1 MVSTVYI
8 LLLLCSNSLSVSL
21 YVLFFWCYA
30 ALFRTFYCFGI
41 DFSVKIVYN
50 IISKIMEVSFMKRL
64 ITDKLVEWKNSS
76 FRKPLLLK
84 GARQVGKT
92 YALLEFGKEYYDNV
106 VYLHFEGNTETL
118 NKIFAPDLNPKRI
131 IEEISAYAKQ
141 TIFPHKTLIIF
152 DEIQACEQALTSLK
166 YFAEEANEYHI
177 VAAGSLLGLAI
188 NRGNF
193 SFPVGKVDMLTMY
206 PLSFEEFLLSTNNE
220 TLIEKIRESFETFTP
235 LADVYHNLALDL
247 YKKYLVIGGF
257 PAVVK
262 TYLETENYDSV
273 RAVQADISDS
283 YIADMTKYATP
294 NETIRSIAIFNTLPS
309 QLAKENTKFQYAVIK
324 SNARAKDYELS
335 LQWLKAAGV
344 VLENIKV
351 TEGKLPLTVYE
362 QLDSFKIYYSDVG
375 LLCFK
380 SGTFPQDVLVNS
392 SISDRARGL
401 LAENYVAEQLTAD
414 GYRLNYW
421 ESDGKAELDFIIR
434 QNDSVVPVEVKSA
447 DNVRARSLKIFV
459 DKYAP
464 AYSIRLSTKNF
475 GFENGIQSVPLYAIF
490 CL

>member
-1 MVSTVYI
+1 
-8 LLLLCSNSLSVSL
+8 
-21 YVLFFWCYA
+21 
-30 ALFRTFYCFGI
+30 
-41 DFSVKIVYN
+41 
-50 IISKIMEVSFMKRL
+50 MKRL
-64 ITDKLVEWKNSS
+64 IIDKLIEWKNSS
-76 FRKPLLLK
+76 SRKPLLIK

-92 YALLEFGKEYYDNV
+92 YALLEFGKNCYDNV

-118 NKIFAPDLNPKRI
+118 NKIFTPDLNPKRI
-131 IEEISAYAKQ
+131 IEEISVYAKQ
-141 TIFPHKTLIIF
+141 TIFPNKTLIIF

-166 YFAEEANEYHI
+166 YFAEEAPEYHI

-188 NRGNF
+188 NRGKF

-206 PLSFEEFLLSTNNE
+206 PMSFEEFLLATDND
-220 TLIEKIRESFETFTP
+220 TLIEKIRESYSSFTP
-235 LADVYHNLALDL
+235 LADIYHTLALDF
-247 YKKYLVIGGF
+247 YKKYLVVGGY
-257 PAVVK
+257 PAVVR
-262 TYLETENYDSV
+262 TYLETENFDSV
-273 RAVQADISDS
+273 RSVQADISDS

-294 NETIRSIAIFNTLPS
+294 NETIRSIAIFNTLSS

-335 LQWLKAAGV
+335 LQWLKAASV

-351 TEGKLPLTVYE
+351 TEGKLPLSVYE
-362 QLDSFKIYYSDVG
+362 QIDSFKIYYSDVG

-380 SGTFPQDVLVNS
+380 SGTLPQDILVNS

-401 LAENYVAEQLTAD
+401 LAENYVAEQLVAQ

-421 ESDGKAELDFIIR
+421 ESGGKAELDFVIR

-447 DNVRARSLKIFV
+447 DNVRARSLKVFI
-459 DKYAP
+459 DKYSP
-464 AYSIRLSTKNF
+464 SYSIRISAKNF
-475 GFENGIQSVPLYAIF
+475 GFENGIKSIPLYAVF

>member
-1 MVSTVYI
+1 MIIGTKAEFEQLADFILRDYLGNTYDGYDPLDIQAFAKDYLKLDISYFAFDPDTGIEGMRTGNQIILDDRLLDDKKAGERNFTIAHECGHDLINWQDPSYSPQTVVNYRI
-8 LLLLCSNSLSVSL
+8 KSSGKSLVTEDDFKEWQANVVASCLLLRPNLVGWSM
-21 YVLFFWCYA
+21 F
-30 ALFRTFYCFGI
+30 TFMR
-41 DFSVKIVYN
+41 K
-50 IISKIMEVSFMKRL
+50 
-64 ITDKLVEWKNSS
+64 DKVT
-76 FRKPLLLK
+76 
-84 GARQVGKT
+84 V
-92 YALLEFGKEYYDNV
+92 
-106 VYLHFEGNTETL
+106 
-118 NKIFAPDLNPKRI
+118 
-131 IEEISAYAKQ
+131 
-141 TIFPHKTLIIF
+141 F
-152 DEIQACEQALTSLK
+152 DEH
-166 YFAEEANEYHI
+166 Y
-177 VAAGSLLGLAI
+177 
-188 NRGNF
+188 
-193 SFPVGKVDMLTMY
+193 
-206 PLSFEEFLLSTNNE
+206 
-220 TLIEKIRESFETFTP
+220 
-235 LADVYHNLALDL
+235 
-247 YKKYLVIGGF
+247 

-401 LAENYVAEQLTAD
+401 LAENYVAEQLTAG

>member
-1 MVSTVYI
+1 
-8 LLLLCSNSLSVSL
+8 
-21 YVLFFWCYA
+21 
-30 ALFRTFYCFGI
+30 
-41 DFSVKIVYN
+41 
-50 IISKIMEVSFMKRL
+50 MKRL
-64 ITDKLVEWKNSS
+64 IFDKLIEWKNSS
-76 FRKPLLLK
+76 SRKPLLIK

-92 YALLEFGKEYYDNV
+92 YALLEFGRNYYDNV

-131 IEEISAYAKQ
+131 IEEISVYAKQ
-141 TIFPHKTLIIF
+141 TIFPNKTLIIF

-166 YFAEEANEYHI
+166 YFAEEAPEYHI

-188 NRGNF
+188 NRGKF

-206 PLSFEEFLLSTNNE
+206 PMSFEEFLLATNND
-220 TLIEKIRESFETFTP
+220 TLIEKIRFSFSSFTP
-235 LADVYHNLALDL
+235 LTDVYHNLALEL
-247 YKKYLVIGGF
+247 YKKYLVVGGY
-257 PAVVK
+257 PAVIK
-262 TYLETENYDSV
+262 TYLETENFDSV
-273 RAVQADISDS
+273 RSVQADISDS

-294 NETIRSIAIFNTLPS
+294 NETVRSIAIFNTLPS

-335 LQWLKAAGV
+335 LQWLKASSV
-344 VLENIKV
+344 VLENIKI
-351 TEGKLPLTVYE
+351 TEGKLPLSVYE
-362 QLDSFKIYYSDVG
+362 QIDSFKIYYSDVG

-380 SGTFPQDVLVNS
+380 SGTLPQDILVNS

-401 LAENYVAEQLTAD
+401 LAENYVAEQLVAQ

-421 ESDGKAELDFIIR
+421 ESGGKAELDFVIR

-447 DNVRARSLKIFV
+447 ENVRARSLKVFIE
-459 DKYAP
+459 KYSP
-464 AYSIRLSTKNF
+464 SYSIRISSKNF
-475 GFENGIQSVPLYAIF
+475 GFENGIKSVPLYAVF

>member
-1 MVSTVYI
+1 
-8 LLLLCSNSLSVSL
+8 
-21 YVLFFWCYA
+21 
-30 ALFRTFYCFGI
+30 
-41 DFSVKIVYN
+41 
-50 IISKIMEVSFMKRL
+50 MKRL
-64 ITDKLVEWKNSS
+64 ITDKLIEWKNSS
-76 FRKPLLLK
+76 SRKPLLLK

-92 YALLEFGKEYYDNV
+92 YALLEFGRNYYDNV

-118 NKIFAPDLNPKRI
+118 NKIFTPDLNPKRI
-131 IEEISAYAKQ
+131 IEEISVYAKQ
-141 TIFPHKTLIIF
+141 TIFPNKTLIIF

-166 YFAEEANEYHI
+166 YFAEEAPEYHI

-188 NRGNF
+188 NRGKF

-206 PLSFEEFLLSTNNE
+206 PMSFEEFLLATNND
-220 TLIEKIRESFETFTP
+220 TLIEKIRFSFSSFTP
-235 LADVYHNLALDL
+235 LADVYHNLALEL
-247 YKKYLVIGGF
+247 YKKYLVVGGY
-257 PAVVK
+257 PAVVR
-262 TYLETENYDSV
+262 TYLETENFDSV
-273 RAVQADISDS
+273 RSVQADISDS

-335 LQWLKAAGV
+335 LQWLKASSV
-344 VLENIKV
+344 VLENIKI
-351 TEGKLPLTVYE
+351 TEGKLPLSVYE
-362 QLDSFKIYYSDVG
+362 QIDSFKIYYSDVG

-380 SGTFPQDVLVNS
+380 SGTLPQDILVNS

-401 LAENYVAEQLTAD
+401 LSENYVAEQLVAQ

-421 ESDGKAELDFIIR
+421 ESGGKAELDFVIR

-447 DNVRARSLKIFV
+447 DNVNARSLKVFIE
-459 DKYAP
+459 KYKP
-464 AYSIRLSTKNF
+464 SHSIRISAKNF
-475 GFENGIQSVPLYAIF
+475 GFENGIKSIPLYAVF

>member
-1 MVSTVYI
+1 
-8 LLLLCSNSLSVSL
+8 
-21 YVLFFWCYA
+21 
-30 ALFRTFYCFGI
+30 
-41 DFSVKIVYN
+41 
-50 IISKIMEVSFMKRL
+50 MEVSFMKRL

-92 YALLEFGKEYYDNV
+92 YALLEFGKKYYDNV

-247 YKKYLVIGGF
+247 YKKYLVIGGY

-262 TYLETENYDSV
+262 TYMETENYDSV

-324 SNARAKDYELS
+324 RNARAKDYELS

-401 LAENYVAEQLTAD
+401 LAENYVAEQLTAG

-434 QNDSVVPVEVKSA
+434 QNDSVIPVEVKSA

>member
-1 MVSTVYI
+1 M
-8 LLLLCSNSLSVSL
+8 
-21 YVLFFWCYA
+21 
-30 ALFRTFYCFGI
+30 R
-41 DFSVKIVYN
+41 
-50 IISKIMEVSFMKRL
+50 RL
-64 ITDKLVEWKNSS
+64 IFDKLIEWKNSS
-76 FRKPLLLK
+76 SRKPLLLK

-92 YALLEFGKEYYDNV
+92 YALLEFGRNYYDNV

-131 IEEISAYAKQ
+131 IEEISVYAKQ
-141 TIFPHKTLIIF
+141 TIFPNKTLIIF

-166 YFAEEANEYHI
+166 YFAEEAPEYHI
-177 VAAGSLLGLAI
+177 IAAGSLLGLAI
-188 NRGNF
+188 NRGKF
-193 SFPVGKVDMLTMY
+193 SFPVGKVDMITMY
-206 PLSFEEFLLSTNNE
+206 PMSFEEFLLATNND
-220 TLIEKIRESFETFTP
+220 TLIEKIRFSFSSFTP
-235 LADVYHNLALDL
+235 LADVYHNLALEL
-247 YKKYLVIGGF
+247 YKKYLVVGGY

-262 TYLETENYDSV
+262 TYLETEDFESV
-273 RAVQADISDS
+273 RSVQADISDS

-335 LQWLKAAGV
+335 LQWLKASSV
-344 VLENIKV
+344 VLENIKI
-351 TEGKLPLTVYE
+351 TEGKLPLSVYE
-362 QLDSFKIYYSDVG
+362 QIDSFKIYYSDVG

-380 SGTFPQDVLVNS
+380 SGTLPQDILVNS

-401 LAENYVAEQLTAD
+401 LAENYVAEQLVAQ

-421 ESDGKAELDFIIR
+421 ESDGKAELDFVIR

-447 DNVRARSLKIFV
+447 DNVRAKSLKVFI
-459 DKYAP
+459 DKYSP
-464 AYSIRLSTKNF
+464 SYSIRISARNF
-475 GFENGIQSVPLYAIF
+475 GFENGIKSVPLYAVF

>member
-1 MVSTVYI
+1 
-8 LLLLCSNSLSVSL
+8 
-21 YVLFFWCYA
+21 
-30 ALFRTFYCFGI
+30 
-41 DFSVKIVYN
+41 
-50 IISKIMEVSFMKRL
+50 MKRL
-64 ITDKLVEWKNSS
+64 IFDKLIEWKNSS
-76 FRKPLLLK
+76 SRKPLLIK

-92 YALLEFGKEYYDNV
+92 YALLEFGRNYYDNV

-131 IEEISAYAKQ
+131 IEEISVYAKQ
-141 TIFPHKTLIIF
+141 TIFPNKTLIIF

-166 YFAEEANEYHI
+166 YFAEEAPEYHI

-188 NRGNF
+188 NRGKF

-206 PLSFEEFLLSTNNE
+206 PMSFEEFLLATNND
-220 TLIEKIRESFETFTP
+220 TLIKKIRFSFSSFTP
-235 LADVYHNLALDL
+235 LTDVYHNLALEL
-247 YKKYLVIGGF
+247 YKKYLVVGGY
-257 PAVVK
+257 PAVIK
-262 TYLETENYDSV
+262 TYLETENFDSV
-273 RAVQADISDS
+273 RSVQADISDS

-294 NETIRSIAIFNTLPS
+294 NETVRSIAIFNTLPS

-335 LQWLKAAGV
+335 LQWLKASSV
-344 VLENIKV
+344 VLENIKI
-351 TEGKLPLTVYE
+351 TEGKLPLSVYE
-362 QLDSFKIYYSDVG
+362 QIDSFKIYYSDVG

-380 SGTFPQDVLVNS
+380 SGTLPQDILVNS

-401 LAENYVAEQLTAD
+401 LAENYVAEQLVAQ

-421 ESDGKAELDFIIR
+421 ESGGKAELDFVIR

-447 DNVRARSLKIFV
+447 ENVRARSLKVFIE
-459 DKYAP
+459 KYSP
-464 AYSIRLSTKNF
+464 SYSIRISSKNF
-475 GFENGIQSVPLYAIF
+475 GFENGIKSVPLYAVF

>member
-1 MVSTVYI
+1 M
-8 LLLLCSNSLSVSL
+8 
-21 YVLFFWCYA
+21 
-30 ALFRTFYCFGI
+30 R
-41 DFSVKIVYN
+41 
-50 IISKIMEVSFMKRL
+50 RL
-64 ITDKLVEWKNSS
+64 IFDKLIEWKNSS
-76 FRKPLLLK
+76 SRKPLLLK

-92 YALLEFGKEYYDNV
+92 YALLEFGRNYYDNV

-131 IEEISAYAKQ
+131 IEEISVYAKQ
-141 TIFPHKTLIIF
+141 TIFPNKTLIIF

-166 YFAEEANEYHI
+166 YFAEEAPEYHI
-177 VAAGSLLGLAI
+177 VAAGRLLGLAI
-188 NRGNF
+188 NRGKF

-206 PLSFEEFLLSTNNE
+206 PMSFEEFLLATNND
-220 TLIEKIRESFETFTP
+220 TLIEKIRFSFSSFTP
-235 LADVYHNLALDL
+235 LADVYHNLALEL
-247 YKKYLVIGGF
+247 YKKYLVVGGY

-262 TYLETENYDSV
+262 TYLETEDFDSV
-273 RAVQADISDS
+273 RSVQADISDS

-324 SNARAKDYELS
+324 SNARAKDYKLS
-335 LQWLKAAGV
+335 LQLLKASSV
-344 VLENIKV
+344 VLENIKI
-351 TEGKLPLTVYE
+351 TEGKLPLSVYE
-362 QLDSFKIYYSDVG
+362 QIDSFKIYYSDVG

-380 SGTFPQDVLVNS
+380 SGTLPQDILINS

-401 LAENYVAEQLTAD
+401 LAENYVAEQLVAQ

-421 ESDGKAELDFIIR
+421 ESDGKAELDFVIR

-447 DNVRARSLKIFV
+447 DNVRAKSLKVFI
-459 DKYAP
+459 DKYSP
-464 AYSIRLSTKNF
+464 SYSIRISARNF
-475 GFENGIQSVPLYAIF
+475 GFENGIKSVPLYAVF

>member
-1 MVSTVYI
+1 M
-8 LLLLCSNSLSVSL
+8 
-21 YVLFFWCYA
+21 
-30 ALFRTFYCFGI
+30 R
-41 DFSVKIVYN
+41 
-50 IISKIMEVSFMKRL
+50 RL
-64 ITDKLVEWKNSS
+64 IFDKLIEWKNSS
-76 FRKPLLLK
+76 SRKPLLLK

-92 YALLEFGKEYYDNV
+92 YALLEFGRNYYDNV

-131 IEEISAYAKQ
+131 IEEISVYAKQ
-141 TIFPHKTLIIF
+141 TIFPNKTLIIF

-166 YFAEEANEYHI
+166 YFAEEAPEYHI
-177 VAAGSLLGLAI
+177 IAAGSLLGLAI
-188 NRGNF
+188 NRGKF

-206 PLSFEEFLLSTNNE
+206 PMSFEEFLLATNND
-220 TLIEKIRESFETFTP
+220 TLIEKIRFSFSSFTP
-235 LADVYHNLALDL
+235 LADVYHNLALEL
-247 YKKYLVIGGF
+247 YKKYLVVGGY

-262 TYLETENYDSV
+262 TYLETEDFDSV
-273 RAVQADISDS
+273 RSVQADISDS

-335 LQWLKAAGV
+335 LQWLKASSV
-344 VLENIKV
+344 VLENIKI
-351 TEGKLPLTVYE
+351 TEGKLSLSVYE
-362 QLDSFKIYYSDVG
+362 QIDSFKIYYSDVG

-380 SGTFPQDVLVNS
+380 SGTLPQDILINS

-401 LAENYVAEQLTAD
+401 LAENYVAEQLVAQ

-421 ESDGKAELDFIIR
+421 ESDGKAELDFVIR

-447 DNVRARSLKIFV
+447 DNVRAKSLKVFI
-459 DKYAP
+459 DKYSP
-464 AYSIRLSTKNF
+464 SYSIRISARNF
-475 GFENGIQSVPLYAIF
+475 GFENGIKSVPLYAVF

>member
-1 MVSTVYI
+1 MNNLVKWKE
-8 LLLLCSNSLSVSL
+8 SN
-21 YVLFFWCYA
+21 
-30 ALFRTFYCFGI
+30 
-41 DFSVKIVYN
+41 D
-50 IISKIMEVSFMKRL
+50 
-64 ITDKLVEWKNSS
+64 
-76 FRKPLLLK
+76 RKPLLLK

-92 YALLEFGKEYYDNV
+92 FVLLEFGKKYYDNV

-131 IEEISAYAKQ
+131 IEELSAYSRQ
-141 TIFPHKTLIIF
+141 SIFPHKTLIIF

-166 YFAEEANEYHI
+166 YFCEEAPEYHI

-188 NRGNF
+188 NRGKF

-206 PLSFEEFLLSTNNE
+206 PLSFEEFLLAMGNDN
-220 TLIEKIRESFETFTP
+220 LIGKIKDAYNDFTP
-235 LADVYHNLALDL
+235 LADVYHNLALEL
-247 YKKYLVIGGF
+247 YRKYLVIGGY
-257 PAVVK
+257 PAAVK
-262 TYLETENYDSV
+262 TYLETDNFDAV
-273 RAVQADISDS
+273 RSVQADISDS

-324 SNARAKDYELS
+324 SNARANDYELS
-335 LQWLKAAGV
+335 LQWLKAASV

-351 TEGKLPLTVYE
+351 TEGKLPLSVYE
-362 QLDSFKIYYSDVG
+362 QLDAFKIYYSDVG

-380 SGTFPQDVLVNS
+380 SGTLPQDILVNS
-392 SISDRARGL
+392 VMSDRARGL
-401 LAENYVAEQLTAD
+401 LAENYVAEQLVGQ

-421 ESDGKAELDFIIR
+421 ESNGKAELDFIVR
-434 QNDSVVPVEVKSA
+434 QNDSVVPIEVKSA

-475 GFENGIQSVPLYAIF
+475 GFENGIKSIPLYAIF